1 MILKILTH
9 ISRVLVGLLFIYSG
23 FVKLI
28 DPIGSQYKFQ
38 EYFSEDVLNM
48 EFLIPYTLPFAIL
61 LIIIELVL
69 GVMLLVGYKP
79 KLTVWSLFSLNLVFL
94 FLTWYSYVYNKVTDC
109 GCFGDAVKLTPK
121 ETFYKNVIFMVF
133 IIILIL
139 GLKHIKPLI
148 SNKIGAIKTYAT
160 IFISLF
166 ITYYVLQHL
175 PIIDFRA
182 YSVGTDIVKAMEY
195 TEDGE
200 IGPIHDFEIGTEN
213 GDQLEEMISKDKAM
227 LILITTL
234 EKANKEG
241 LLEISKIAAKAKT
254 KGYNIYIL
262 TSDIMMADVIY
273 DNNTKKLDAFKNK
286 YNLPYIF
293 GSCDEKAIK
302 TAIRANPG
310 VITVEKGIITGKW
323 NWTDTDDV
331 ILK

>member
-94 FLTWYSYVYNKVTDC
+94 FLTWYSYAYNKVTDC

-160 IFISLF
+160 IFSSLF

-213 GDQLEEMISKDKAM
+213 GDMLEEMISKDKAM

-241 LLEISKIAAKAKT
+241 LIEISKTATKAKS
-254 KGYNIYIL
+254 KGYSIYVL

-310 VITVEKGIITGKW
+310 IITVEKGVIAGKW